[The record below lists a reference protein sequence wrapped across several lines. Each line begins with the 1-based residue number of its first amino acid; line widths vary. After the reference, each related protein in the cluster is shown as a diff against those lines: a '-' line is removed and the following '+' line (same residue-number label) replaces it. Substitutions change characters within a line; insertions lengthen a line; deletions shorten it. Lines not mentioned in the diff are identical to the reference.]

1 MNSLTKIYCRLLWRP
16 RSGVNNNTV
25 RSFKKT
31 WSDMNDELL
40 VVIIGNDSVFIEEH
54 YSTVHAMTHDVV
66 IVLAEDGTAWYVD
79 YDAYVLNAT
88 FIE

>member
-1 MNSLTKIYCRLLWRP
+1 
-16 RSGVNNNTV
+16 
-25 RSFKKT
+25 
-31 WSDMNDELL
+31 MNDELL